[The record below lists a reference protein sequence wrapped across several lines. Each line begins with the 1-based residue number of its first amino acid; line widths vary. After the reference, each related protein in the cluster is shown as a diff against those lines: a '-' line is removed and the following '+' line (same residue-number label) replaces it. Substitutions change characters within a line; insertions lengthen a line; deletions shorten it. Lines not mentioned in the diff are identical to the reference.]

1 MLMMMIMMNQRGGG
15 ATSCRCH
22 LHKVG
27 RGMDDGRMG
36 HGEAGVLA
44 VIQRVDRRQDG
55 GGRRVKEDG
64 GGGALVAGGE
74 GTHERGGGGG
84 GGRPPC
90 RQAGRLSPFVAAGAD
105 NSRQGGGMNGHVVL
119 HSVGAAAPA
128 VDCCVDVA
136 LGVSLEQLLPGRL
149 LLC

>member
-1 MLMMMIMMNQRGGG
+1 MEGARVTAGVAAVGTGAVVEGGRAGGG
-15 ATSCRCH
+15 LCR
-22 LHKVG
+22 
-27 RGMDDGRMG
+27 
-36 HGEAGVLA
+36 
-44 VIQRVDRRQDG
+44 RRRRA
-55 GGRRVKEDG
+55 GGR
-64 GGGALVAGGE
+64 
-74 GTHERGGGGG
+74 GG